1 VTSAL
6 GTQEA
11 RNALTLLS
19 RLAQRRP
26 EARPL
31 LERFLAPRLNVLA
44 EPALDVVLETGEP
57 CGEVLA
63 QALEKHAEL
72 RLSERVMVRFESA
85 RYRSSPALR
94 RTGLAVTRR
103 ALETWRARDDD
114 TLRSTANL
122 TYLWHNLGYW
132 LHALGKNAEALE
144 ATRKALPRARS
155 LAEREPERYRIRYAR
170 CLETYS
176 ARLEDSGQ
184 SKKSLAPRNEAIAIL
199 RELTLEQP
207 DDPLLMD
214 LSRALM
220 SQSDSLKGLQRAEEA
235 LELAREA
242 TQVRREL
249 ADRSVAFDGALANT
263 LDGFALRAKD
273 CGQLQ
278 EALAAASEAVEILGR
293 LAAEQPGAFTADYAR
308 SLSNLSII
316 QRNSGD
322 VEGALASCKESL
334 VRIDQARSRYPDAF
348 DQHVASILVN
358 LGLTL
363 LELRKLDD
371 ALEAM
376 NRSIAIRRPLVREEA
391 VASME
396 RLALALADRSAV
408 LEAMG
413 RYGEALSSIDEAIRI
428 RRRLAAAEPEVFE
441 PRLRRN
447 LRLRTR
453 IAQRGK

>member
-6 GTQEA
+6 GTQGA

-19 RLAQRRP
+19 RLAQRKP

-31 LERFLAPRLNVLA
+31 LERLLAPRLNVLA

-63 QALEKHAEL
+63 EALEKHAEL
-72 RLSERVMVRFESA
+72 RLSEQVMVRFESA

-94 RTGLAVTRR
+94 RTGLSVTRR
-103 ALETWRARDDD
+103 ALETWLARDDR
-114 TLRSTANL
+114 TVRSTANL
-122 TYLWHNLGYW
+122 TYLWHNLGFW

-144 ATRKALPRARS
+144 ATRKALFRARF
-155 LAEREPERYRIRYAR
+155 LAKHKPERYRIRYAM

-184 SKKSLAPRNEAIAIL
+184 STKSLASRGEAIAIL
-199 RELTLEQP
+199 RELALEQM
-207 DDPLLMD
+207 DDSVVMD

-220 SQSDSLKGLQRAEEA
+220 RQSDCLKRLQRTEEA

-242 TQVRREL
+242 TRVRREL
-249 ADRSVAFDGALANT
+249 ADRSVAFDGALANAI
-263 LDGFALRAKD
+263 DGFALRAKD

-278 EALAAASEAVEILGR
+278 EALAAASEAVEIFAR

-316 QRNSGD
+316 QRDSGD
-322 VEGALASCKESL
+322 AEGALASCKESL
-334 VRIDQARSRYPDAF
+334 VWIGRARSRYPNAF

-371 ALEAM
+371 GLEAM
-376 NRSIAIRRPLVREEA
+376 NRAIAIRRPLVREDA
-391 VASME
+391 VDSME
-396 RLALALADRSAV
+396 RLALTLTDQSV
-408 LEAMG
+408 IFEAME
-413 RYGEALSSIDEAIRI
+413 RYEEALSSIDEAIGI
-428 RRRLAAAEPEVFE
+428 RQRLAAAEPEVFE
-441 PRLRRN
+441 LRLQRN
-447 LRLRTR
+447 LRLRDRIVHRTR
-453 IAQRGK
+453 